1 MILTPLLMTLVLPVQ
16 DPPKPEPPKPVEK
29 VEKVQEVDKVVAD
42 SDVDSIFDYL
52 AAKYDADK
60 DGKITQAEY
69 SRGTDFRKVDRN
81 KDGYLTASD
90 FERAGRFP
98 GGGSEGYG
106 DLSKER
112 RESMR
117 VMYNARSVVLA
128 YFHEDASANVTTSSI
143 QFKFQ
148 ELDMNDD
155 GMIDES
161 EFACATDAI
170 PWGGPGKAW
179 PMMLAAMDVAPGTGG
194 TRNAETDKPDGK
206 IGKYELNAYYSG
218 FADKNG
224 VMRAPKAAGNSGRAR
239 RDGQGRQVAAD
250 GAPVGTKAPDFK
262 LSPPEGGDAISLS
275 SFAGKKPV
283 ALIFGS
289 YT

>member
-1 MILTPLLMTLVLPVQ
+1 MLLIPLTLIALLPLQ
-16 DPPKPEPPKPVEK
+16 EPPKEIEKPVEPVEK
-29 VEKVQEVDKVVAD
+29 VVAEEG
-42 SDVDSIFDYL
+42 VDSIFDYL
-52 AAKYDADK
+52 ASKYDADK

-81 KDGYLTASD
+81 KDGFLTASD

-98 GGGSEGYG
+98 GGGREGYG
-106 DLSKER
+106 DLSKEQ
-112 RESMR
+112 REQMR

-128 YFHEDASANVTTSSI
+128 YFHEDASGNVTTPSI

-148 ELDMNDD
+148 ELDMDDD

-161 EFACATDAI
+161 EFACATDAV

-206 IGKYELNAYYSG
+206 IGKYELNAYYSR

-224 VMRAPKAAGNSGRAR
+224 VMRAPRAAGNRSRAG
-239 RDGQGRQVAAD
+239 RDGQGREVAAD
-250 GAPVGTKAPDFK
+250 GAPVGSKAPDFK
-262 LSPPEGGDAISLS
+262 LASPEGGDAVALS